1 MPGCAVITC
10 RARSTC
16 LSKTKG
22 GVSFHRFPKD
32 PNIREI
38 WIDATGRG
46 DWIPTKTSTICSRHF
61 TIHDYST
68 KKSGN
73 KYLREGAIPRENIV
87 RICSVNEKASSVSIS
102 PRKRKLVET
111 THKTDD
117 NVIKRT
123 KIQHSVASI
132 PSTSTM
138 IENTTGQSLQQ
149 ILNSLPSTS
158 STSPRKDK
166 PQQKLQFKEA
176 SVSSSNASTPRKK
189 KLKQII
195 FTKDTVIKRQRKQI
209 KRIQAQN
216 RRLKKK
222 IFKMEDIIND
232 LQSKFSIMELSRRIK
247 QNSRKRKISLGE

>member
-73 KYLREGAIPRENIV
+73 KYLREGAVPRENIV
-87 RICSVNEKASSVSIS
+87 RICS
-102 PRKRKLVET
+102 
-111 THKTDD
+111 
-117 NVIKRT
+117 
-123 KIQHSVASI
+123 
-132 PSTSTM
+132 
-138 IENTTGQSLQQ
+138 
-149 ILNSLPSTS
+149 
-158 STSPRKDK
+158 
-166 PQQKLQFKEA
+166 FKEA